1 MAASRPTAFTAPGR
15 FWRGNTHTH
24 STLSDGALT
33 PEEVCERYRAE
44 GYDFLSLTEHLVGL
58 YDYPIADTTSLRTG
72 DFTTILG
79 AEVHTGQLSNGE
91 IWHIVAVGLPLD
103 FERPEAPNMDGAQ
116 APETAAALAQ
126 RCRDA
131 GAFVSIAHPQWF
143 NMTLEDARQIEAA
156 HAVEIYNHGC
166 EIECTRGDG
175 TAIWDQLL
183 TEGRR
188 LSGCATDDAH
198 FKGPDHFGGWVMVKA
213 EANDPDLLLNA
224 LKEGRYYSSQGPQ
237 LHDIHIEDKR
247 LYVECSP
254 ADRIIVLGSRAAA
267 RQVYGKGETSADFAL
282 ARFKPGGW
290 LRVVVADR
298 FDRKAWSNPIWLD
311 DPEA

>member
-1 MAASRPTAFTAPGR
+1 MTLARPAAFSAPGH
-15 FWRGNTHTH
+15 FWHGNTHTH
-24 STLSDGALT
+24 STLSDGAL
-33 PEEVCERYRAE
+33 PLEEVCARYRAE
-44 GYDFLSLTEHLVGL
+44 GYDFLSVTEHLVGL
-58 YDYPIADTTSLRTG
+58 YDYPIADTVPFRTG

-79 AEVHTGQLSNGE
+79 AEVHTGQLGNGE
-91 IWHIVAVGLPLD
+91 IWHMVAVGLPSD
-103 FERPEAPNMDGAQ
+103 FERPVAPHMDGAQ
-116 APETAAALAQ
+116 APESAASLAQ

-166 EIECTRGDG
+166 EVECTRGDG

-224 LKEGRYYSSQGPQ
+224 LKSGKYYSSQGPL
-237 LHDIHIEDKR
+237 LHDIRIEDKR
-247 LYVECSP
+247 LHIACSP
-254 ADRIIVLGSRAAA
+254 SDRIIALGARAASKF
-267 RQVYGKGETSADFAL
+267 VFGKGMQSAEFPL
-282 ARFKPGGW
+282 AAFKPGGW
-290 LRVVVADR
+290 VRVVAVDR

-311 DPEA
+311 DPEG